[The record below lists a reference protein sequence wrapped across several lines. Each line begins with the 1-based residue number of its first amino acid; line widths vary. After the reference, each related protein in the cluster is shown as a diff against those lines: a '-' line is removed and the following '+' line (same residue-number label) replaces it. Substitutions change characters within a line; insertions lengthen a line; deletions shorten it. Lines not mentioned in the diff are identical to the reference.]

1 MADCTQAMK
10 QHPASSAG
18 QAASRSKGSGGQMD
32 PGMIVL
38 GLPAIRDSLPL
49 LDSSRD
55 TPRAAWRPLVAVL
68 ASRVSYSNSTSRPAP
83 GGEFFPSISLA
94 TAAQLARWRQGAHEA
109 EEVCTSEPMAPQEAK
124 HECTRCGQEDSWGW
138 LVQGAMCRLDKQCN
152 QRRGGAGLVH
162 GANTTYA
169 STYREVMRH
178 QIDMAGSQD

>member
-1 MADCTQAMK
+1 M
-10 QHPASSAG
+10 H
-18 QAASRSKGSGGQMD
+18 R
-32 PGMIVL
+32 GMIDL
-38 GLPAIRDSLPL
+38 GLPAILDSPPL

-68 ASRVSYSNSTSRPAP
+68 ASRVSYSDNTSRPA
-83 GGEFFPSISLA
+83 
-94 TAAQLARWRQGAHEA
+94 
-109 EEVCTSEPMAPQEAK
+109 
-124 HECTRCGQEDSWGW
+124 
-138 LVQGAMCRLDKQCN
+138 LDRQCN